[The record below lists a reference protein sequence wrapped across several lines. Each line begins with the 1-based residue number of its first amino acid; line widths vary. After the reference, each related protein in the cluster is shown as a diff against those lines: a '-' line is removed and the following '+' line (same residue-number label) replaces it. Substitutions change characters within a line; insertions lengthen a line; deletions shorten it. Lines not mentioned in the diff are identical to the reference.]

1 MHLFNFLNRQV
12 RALLFIAFLGL
23 STISCNA
30 QQNDPWTK
38 AQLKEPAALAQELKL
53 PADQHPVVI
62 DVGPSGRIKGSLYAG
77 PTEDKEGMDKLKALL
92 QPLSKDKEVVIYCG
106 CCPFNKCP
114 NVRPAFKMLQD
125 MEFQKPRLLNLTH
138 NLKADWI
145 DKGFPLEDE

>member
-1 MHLFNFLNRQV
+1 MASDF
-12 RALLFIAFLGL
+12 
-23 STISCNA
+23 
-30 QQNDPWTK
+30 
-38 AQLKEPAALAQELKL
+38 KEPAALAQELKL